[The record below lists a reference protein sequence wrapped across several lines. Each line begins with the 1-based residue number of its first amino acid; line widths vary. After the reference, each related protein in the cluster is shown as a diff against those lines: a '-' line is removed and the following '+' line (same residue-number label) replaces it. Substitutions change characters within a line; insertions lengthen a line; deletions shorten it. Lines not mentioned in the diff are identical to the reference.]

1 MFISKAQKLNTFDK
15 TTITDMT
22 MTTISY
28 IISTEIDNK
37 PISFAIKKDILA
49 TKTFIQREPSDLI
62 GTLMS

>member
-49 TKTFIQREPSDLI
+49 TKTFIQRDPNDLV
-62 GTLMS
+62 GTLIS